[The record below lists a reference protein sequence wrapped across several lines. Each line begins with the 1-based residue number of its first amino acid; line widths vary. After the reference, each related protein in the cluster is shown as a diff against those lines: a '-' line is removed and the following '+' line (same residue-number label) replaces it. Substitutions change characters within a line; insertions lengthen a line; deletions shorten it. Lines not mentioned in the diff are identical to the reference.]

1 MTDVMVAQRQY
12 KNGQSMNGNFCFKSF
27 EYLAMPPPR
36 IDTYLGAGFGG
47 IGIHDR
53 PITQDV
59 SLDVWLKERGVRKGG
74 LTADTAVLGL

>member
-1 MTDVMVAQRQY
+1 M
-12 KNGQSMNGNFCFKSF
+12 
-27 EYLAMPPPR
+27 YLDAR
-36 IDTYLGAGFGG
+36 FGANA
-47 IGIHDR
+47 IHDR

>member
-1 MTDVMVAQRQY
+1 ME
-12 KNGQSMNGNFCFKSF
+12 NFCFKVLSIWQRRRRGLIRTWAP
-27 EYLAMPPPR
+27 ELAGM
-36 IDTYLGAGFGG
+36 T
-47 IGIHDR
+47 IHDR